1 MCTYREYTCVHI
13 EGIHVYRRYT
23 CVHDTCFFKGRHFK
37 SYWPNGV
44 ISPSML

>member
-23 CVHDTCFFKGRHFK
+23 CVHDTCFLKDDTSSLIG
-37 SYWPNGV
+37 PMG
-44 ISPSML
+44 